1 VARHLLADPAC
12 ALGLASIKDEQKL
25 ADALAAQGKSATRLT
40 EIDGINY
47 SSGDKLALG
56 LYRVSP

>member
-1 VARHLLADPAC
+1 VPV
-12 ALGLASIKDEQKL
+12 KDEQKL
-25 ADALAAQGKSATRLT
+25 TDVLAAQGKSAKRLT

-56 LYRVSP
+56 LYRVAP